1 MNDQDITQFTQALKD
16 IQIDRMTEEFCAWV
30 EEQASALEITADY
43 FILEFL

>member
-1 MNDQDITQFTQALKD
+1 LIEYNKDRKD